1 MACFICVEPLTL
13 LLSLLLSPWATWAT
27 SGALAALMDRT
38 VMVAF
43 HPVALLATL
52 LPSGYVD
59 TKDPLAILPAF
70 DLDIIG
76 INLQL

>member
-1 MACFICVEPLTL
+1 
-13 LLSLLLSPWATWAT
+13 
-27 SGALAALMDRT
+27 MDRT